1 MDWTRTIDE
10 ILAVFTDGA
19 DVVFKTRAGRTFRV
33 YAESFIPNAKTYVV
47 EKMNVP
53 VRILHMGE
61 RCEFIFA
68 L

>member
-10 ILAVFTDGA
+10 IFAVFTDGP
-19 DVVFKTRAGRTFRV
+19 DVVFKTRAGRSFRII
-33 YAESFIPNAKTYVV
+33 AETMSDAKDYVLAR
-47 EKMNVP
+47 MNVP